1 VLSRLTQVGHKMNN
15 IDKIQILNNR
25 LLSIEPHILALKND
39 IAQNPQADIDGK
51 PLRYNVLLDFISKKE
66 ALESEKNYLINEV

>member
-1 VLSRLTQVGHKMNN
+1 MNN

>member
-1 VLSRLTQVGHKMNN
+1 MLSRLTQVGHKMNN